1 MGSRRASIGMG
12 VEIGPRQR
20 RRSIRSTGQR
30 PARAYL
36 PPEEAVPDVVE
47 GKWDENMEKALEDIL
62 HVRVSPEG
70 SEVSVSGEEADE
82 DDDILE
88 DDDDMPLLEEG
99 VEEANTLWSE
109 GGEELDS
116 QALEGVLEDVPTA
129 EEEAAV
135 LKAEGQSSRLND
147 LIVEERRGGA
157 IGHGDSAPQNGSRAK
172 QGGVQKRLAGQAK
185 LTESTDGLTRS
196 VSGDGHLRRTEN
208 EACQTED
215 AIPVRSR
222 SLDSAKGPKP
232 NGVKKPNQESCKN
245 VDSVQGFTSGN
256 CVNGGRLSSKSGLD
270 SAGDSPHTRVYSRFL
285 SRGLAKKGSS
295 GSLAEQTPEV
305 DRVSVI
311 SPGRRGDPHLDEF
324 LSSTR
329 AGGQPEE
336 PEFRDAL
343 ETLTPTVSDAS
354 MQDAV
359 EDNDWVTEGFARTN
373 GSADRTEHGGE
384 MSSGDLSEVHE
395 ERGGEPSILGMLAGG
410 LRRRGSGKK
419 QD

>member
-12 VEIGPRQR
+12 VEIGPRHR

-30 PARAYL
+30 PARAYS
-36 PPEEAVPDVVE
+36 PQEEAVPSVVE
-47 GKWDENMEKALEDIL
+47 GKWDENMERALEDIL

-70 SEVSVSGEEADE
+70 SEVSVSEEEAGE

-88 DDDDMPLLEEG
+88 EDDDMPLLEEG
-99 VEEANTLWSE
+99 AEEANRIWSE

-116 QALEGVLEDVPTA
+116 QALEGVLEDVSTT

-135 LKAEGQSSRLND
+135 LKAEGRSSRLND
-147 LIVEERRGGA
+147 LVVEERRGGA
-157 IGHGDSAPQNGSRAK
+157 NGHGDADSAPENGLRARK
-172 QGGVQKRLAGQAK
+172 VQKRLAGQAK
-185 LTESTDGLTRS
+185 LPESTDGLTRS
-196 VSGDGHLRRTEN
+196 VSGDEHLRRSEN
-208 EACQTED
+208 EARQTED

-222 SLDSAKGPKP
+222 SLDSAKGPKS
-232 NGVKKPNQESCKN
+232 NGVKKSNQESREN
-245 VDSVQGFTSGN
+245 VDSVQGVTSGDG
-256 CVNGGRLSSKSGLD
+256 VNGDRLSSRSGVD
-270 SAGDSPHTRVYSRFL
+270 PAGDSPHTGVYSRFL

-295 GSLAEQTPEV
+295 GSLSEQSPEV
-305 DRVSVI
+305 DHVI
-311 SPGRRGDPHLDEF
+311 SSGQRGNPHLDEF

-343 ETLTPTVSDAS
+343 EMLTPTVSDAS

-373 GSADRTEHGGE
+373 GSADRTGHGGE

-419 QD
+419 QG